1 MGRRGRLPLAAARR
15 ELGWVVPWPGP
26 RERRAGRRACVAAS
40 SSAPRWERC
49 GARTV
54 PVCVPE
60 ERAGGVREENGSGA
74 SNGPCGRGGGGGE
87 AARCSVMVGW
97 GPAGAAGTGTALEAP
112 RDSLRAVSPGKIFE
126 RDGRAVGVGGASN
139 GARPR
144 PAFFES
150 PRGGRGSAP
159 FS

>member
-60 ERAGGVREENGSGA
+60 GRAGGVREENGSGA
-74 SNGPCGRGGGGGE
+74 SNGPCGRGGGRGGG
-87 AARCSVMVGW
+87 ALLSHGGMGPGRRGGDGDCARSPAGRPPGCVAREDFRTGWESGRGW
-97 GPAGAAGTGTALEAP
+97 GRFQWSEAEAGFL
-112 RDSLRAVSPGKIFE
+112 
-126 RDGRAVGVGGASN
+126 
-139 GARPR
+139 
-144 PAFFES
+144 
-150 PRGGRGSAP
+150 
-159 FS
+159 

>member
-1 MGRRGRLPLAAARR
+1 MGAVRGEDGARLR
-15 ELGWVVPWPGP
+15 PGGKGG
-26 RERRAGRRACVAAS
+26 RRAGGE
-40 SSAPRWERC
+40 WER
-49 GARTV
+49 GLQR
-54 PVCVPE
+54 PVRPW
-60 ERAGGVREENGSGA
+60 
-74 SNGPCGRGGGGGE
+74 GGGGE

-112 RDSLRAVSPGKIFE
+112 RDSLRAASPGKIFE
-126 RDGRAVGVGGASN
+126 RDGRAAWVGGASN